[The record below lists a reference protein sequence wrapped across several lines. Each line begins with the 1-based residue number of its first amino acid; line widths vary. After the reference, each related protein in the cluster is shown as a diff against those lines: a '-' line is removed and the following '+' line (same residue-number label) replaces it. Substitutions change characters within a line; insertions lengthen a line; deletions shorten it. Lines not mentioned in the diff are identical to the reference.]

1 MPTPTLKV
9 VKGPAEGGSIALEG
23 DDLLIGREGKGEGLL
38 GGDLEI
44 SRRHARV
51 FQKGDKVLIE
61 DLGSTNGTMVNGR
74 KIKKP
79 TELRHGDKVDV
90 GTTTLEVDSPP
101 PPEPEPA
108 EAPAPEVTAQ
118 RKVVTSDVTAP
129 RKVQKKP
136 SKPVKT
142 FLRVVAGP
150 SSGTSVPIT
159 DEPFTIGRA
168 EEDAAGTLNDDPELS
183 RRHCQVTLAE
193 GGLLIEDLGSTNGTF
208 VNGRRIPAP
217 TLVKPGDAVWVG
229 TSTLV
234 VTTPEQPI
242 PEVAPVEPPTPS
254 AESGLLARFAALS
267 DRHPKRILS
276 AIGVFFVIAAA
287 VGGPVAGLMKA
298 EHAFVGSSAESLVSK
313 DRLSAAK
320 GELVEP
326 QMVVLLKDIDVDS
339 DAARQKVAGIDATLK
354 KDPVVARTVTFYN
367 TRGDPQFISRDK
379 RSTYMVVFFKDV
391 GETEA
396 EETAER
402 LLGKVEAPNV
412 EVGGG
417 AVSGLQLGEQ
427 VGKDLGKAEGL
438 AFPILF
444 ALSLWVFRGVV
455 AALLPLFVGIL
466 TIFSTFFFLR
476 IINSFISLSE
486 FALNVVIALGLGLA
500 IDYSLFI
507 VSRYREELAK
517 VGKGRP
523 ASKVYGAIPRAEAGD
538 QFAGTESEALN
549 RAIFTAGR
557 TILYSAITVA
567 IALASLLVFP
577 QPFLYSMGIG
587 GAVCALSA
595 VTVALVALP
604 ALLALLGP
612 RINSLAPARWQ
623 RAAQRTAS
631 QERGGGWYRLSQF
644 VMKRPATIAVVS
656 AGLLILVGLPTLG
669 IKFTGVDITSVPS
682 SLSARQ
688 VDDDL
693 KANFPPNPTSG
704 SITVLAEA
712 PRSQEAAVTAF
723 QQDLLKRPEVAK
735 GFDHAPE
742 PLRNNLWEITVLPK
756 GTPLSSGALDLVKD
770 IRETRTAFPVTVS
783 GDSATFVDQKETISS
798 RLPFALLILCV
809 VTLIVLF
816 LMTGSVILPLKSLLM
831 NFLSLSAAFGLLVL
845 IFQEGNLEGI
855 LGFESQGALELSQ
868 PVLLFAIAFGLST
881 DYAVFLLTRIKE
893 ARTAG
898 ASETDS
904 VAIGLERTGRIVTQA
919 ALLFCIAIG
928 AFATSSVIFIKEVG
942 VGTALAVIIDATIIR
957 GLLVPSLMA
966 LLGARNWWA
975 PGPLRRLHE
984 KIGLS
989 EG

>member
-1 MPTPTLKV
+1 M
-9 VKGPAEGGSIALEG
+9 
-23 DDLLIGREGKGEGLL
+23 
-38 GGDLEI
+38 
-44 SRRHARV
+44 
-51 FQKGDKVLIE
+51 
-61 DLGSTNGTMVNGR
+61 
-74 KIKKP
+74 
-79 TELRHGDKVDV
+79 
-90 GTTTLEVDSPP
+90 
-101 PPEPEPA
+101 
-108 EAPAPEVTAQ
+108 AP
-118 RKVVTSDVTAP
+118 
-129 RKVQKKP
+129 
-136 SKPVKT
+136 
-142 FLRVVAGP
+142 
-150 SSGTSVPIT
+150 I
-159 DEPFTIGRA
+159 
-168 EEDAAGTLNDDPELS
+168 
-183 RRHCQVTLAE
+183 
-193 GGLLIEDLGSTNGTF
+193 
-208 VNGRRIPAP
+208 
-217 TLVKPGDAVWVG
+217 
-229 TSTLV
+229 
-234 VTTPEQPI
+234 
-242 PEVAPVEPPTPS
+242 EPPTPS

-267 DRHPKRILS
+267 DRRPKRIL
-276 AIGVFFVIAAA
+276 AGIGVFFVIAA
-287 VGGPVAGLMKA
+287 VIGGPVAGLMKA
-298 EHAFVGSSAESLVSK
+298 EHAFVGSDAESLVTEE
-313 DRLSAAK
+313 RLNAAK
-320 GELVEP
+320 GEIVDP
-326 QMVVLLKDIDVDS
+326 QVVVLLKDLDVNS
-339 DAARQKVAGIDATLK
+339 LAARQKVAGLDATIK
-354 KDPVVARTVTFYN
+354 KDPVVSRTVTYYN
-367 TRGDPQFISRDK
+367 TRRDPQFISRDK

-391 GETEA
+391 SETKA
-396 EETAER
+396 EEGAER
-402 LLGKVEAPNV
+402 LLEELEAPNV

-417 AVSGLQLGEQ
+417 AVSNLQLSEQ
-427 VGKDLGKAEGL
+427 VAKDLGKAEGL

-476 IINSFISLSE
+476 IINSVISLSE

-507 VSRYREELAK
+507 VSRYREELAA

-549 RAIFTAGR
+549 RSILTAGR

-595 VTVALVALP
+595 VTVSLVALP

-631 QERGGGWYRLSQF
+631 QERGGPWYRLSQF
-644 VMKRPATIAVVS
+644 VMKRPATIAVLS
-656 AGLLILVGLPTLG
+656 AGFLILLGLPMLG
-669 IKFTGVDITSVPS
+669 IKFTGVDITSVPT

-688 VDDDL
+688 VDDEL
-693 KANFPPNPTSG
+693 KKNFPPNPTSG
-704 SITVLAEA
+704 SITILAEA
-712 PRSQEAAVTAF
+712 PRSEAPQVAALQQNLLTNPAVN
-723 QQDLLKRPEVAK
+723 K
-735 GFDHAPE
+735 GFDHEPE
-742 PLRNNLWEITVLPK
+742 PLKNNLWEITVLPN
-756 GTPLSSGALDLVKD
+756 GTPLSSGTQQLVKD
-770 IRETRTAFPVTVS
+770 IRAQRTSFPVNVT
-783 GDSATFVDQKETISS
+783 GDTATFVDQKESISS
-798 RLPFALLILCV
+798 RLPIALAILCV

-845 IFQEGNLEGI
+845 IFQEGNLEGL
-855 LGFESQGALELSQ
+855 LGFESQGAIELSQ
-868 PVLLFAIAFGLST
+868 PVLLFAIAFGLAT

-928 AFATSSVIFIKEVG
+928 AFATSSIIFIKEVG